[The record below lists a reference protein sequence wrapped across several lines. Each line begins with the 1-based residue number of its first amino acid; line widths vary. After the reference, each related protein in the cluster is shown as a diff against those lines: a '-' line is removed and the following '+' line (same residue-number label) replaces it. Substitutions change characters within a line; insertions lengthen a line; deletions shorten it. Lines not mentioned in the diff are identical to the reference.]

1 MKAPH
6 DVGVGDSDSGHSPI
20 DDEKRVGVAPGGFE
34 ELGRHEL
41 PPDPDGHLSDAE
53 RAAIVRRSSPACGVS
68 VARRLADSVV
78 PPSNR
83 TRSCC

>member
-1 MKAPH
+1 MKATH
-6 DVGVGDSDSGHSPI
+6 HVGVGVGVGDSDSGHSPI

-53 RAAIVRRSSPACGVS
+53 RAAIVRRFPRV
-68 VARRLADSVV
+68 RRE
-78 PPSNR
+78 PG
-83 TRSCC
+83 TQTG

>member
-1 MKAPH
+1 MKATH
-6 DVGVGDSDSGHSPI
+6 HVGVGVGDSDSGHSPI

-53 RAAIVRRSSPACGVS
+53 RAAIVRRFPRV
-68 VARRLADSVV
+68 RRE
-78 PPSNR
+78 PG
-83 TRSCC
+83 TQTG